1 MNHCL
6 LAAHSSQAVTTHAQ
20 DDLTCSV
27 NVAYDTASNTVE
39 ISSQAKLTSSGNI
52 TCATVRETVEEPI
65 NNTTPRDTAV
75 YEEVKL
81 T

>member
-1 MNHCL
+1 MTYCL
-6 LAAHSSQAVTTHAQ
+6 LAAHSSQVVTTHAQ

-27 NVAYDTASNTVE
+27 NVAYDTASNTVKM
-39 ISSQAKLTSSGNI
+39 SSQAKLTSSENI
-52 TCATVRETVEEPI
+52 TCATVRESVEE
-65 NNTTPRDTAV
+65 PRDTAV